1 MRARTVAFLLCL
13 LALTVVSAQETKV
26 KKVPAKHT
34 SAASGQE
41 MYNAYCASCHGT
53 DGKGNGPAAAA
64 MKTATTDLTQL
75 AAKNGGTFPELKVY
89 AAIKGGS
96 ALVAHGSKD
105 MPVWG
110 PIFRSV
116 SAGRE
121 SETHMRLVNL
131 TNYVRSLQAK

>member
-1 MRARTVAFLLCL
+1 MRARVFAFVLCL
-13 LALTVVSAQETKV
+13 FALALASAQETKV
-26 KKVPAKHT
+26 KKVPAPQT

-41 MYNAYCASCHGT
+41 MYKAYCASCHGA
-53 DGKGNGPAAAA
+53 DGKGNGPAAPA
-64 MKTATTDLTQL
+64 MKTAPTDLTQL

-89 AAIKGGS
+89 AAIKGDTTL
-96 ALVAHGSKD
+96 AAHGSKD

-131 TNYVRSLQAK
+131 TNYVRSLQGK